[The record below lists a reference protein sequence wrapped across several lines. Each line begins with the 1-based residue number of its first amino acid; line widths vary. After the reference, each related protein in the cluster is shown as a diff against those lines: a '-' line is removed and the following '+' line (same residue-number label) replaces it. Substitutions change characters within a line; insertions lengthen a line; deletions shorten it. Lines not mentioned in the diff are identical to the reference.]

1 MGDEDDDE
9 VLGCATTASG
19 QSASNNSLPPPA
31 DNTLL
36 KLNHLDLHADDAGSQ
51 ASVLSI
57 LFSSY
62 NDVKFCEFYFY
73 YLKTQFDSHR
83 SGKKK
88 KRGQRAVGP
97 DKTGRGL
104 RQFSMKGNFRLFNL
118 FSGLDLF

>member
-1 MGDEDDDE
+1 MADEDDDE

-19 QSASNNSLPPPA
+19 QSASTSSLPPPA

-51 ASVLSI
+51 ASLASVLSI
-57 LFSSY
+57 LFSSLPIAHNAVY
-62 NDVKFCEFYFY
+62 FREFDFY
-73 YLKTQFDSHR
+73 YLKIQFHSHH

-97 DKTGRGL
+97 DKSGRGL
-104 RQFSMKGNFRLFNL
+104 RQFSMKGK
-118 FSGLDLF
+118 FSSL